1 MKGTCPCCLSFRRAR
16 SRRASATGWPFRS
29 HAPKARNANDAGA
42 WCRTSRATRGRR
54 VSAAAA
60 STHSRLMRRGQRDS
74 STGSMDDINRGSHGS
89 PGSDGSHG
97 SHGSEDSHGPQG
109 SPASE
114 YNHGSHG
121 SENRHRSHGSH
132 GSEDSNGSHG
142 SHGSEDSHGSHGSHG
157 SEDSQGPQGSAASED
172 SHGSHGSHGAEDGHG
187 SHGSHGSEDSDASHR
202 CEVEALAARGAEGAA
217 RGPVGRPFELFLIAG
232 VVIFDQLTK
241 LAVRVTLPL
250 HESRHIIPSLLD
262 FTHVQNTGA
271 AFGLLNAADFP
282 YKSAVMI
289 VVAALALV
297 AISLYARQLGTHEQ
311 LSRYGLA
318 LILGG
323 AFGNLIYRA
332 LSGYVIDF
340 VDVYWGDA
348 HFWAFNIA
356 DAAIT
361 IGAVLV
367 LLEMLGLGRRH
378 APHPA

>member
-1 MKGTCPCCLSFRRAR
+1 
-16 SRRASATGWPFRS
+16 
-29 HAPKARNANDAGA
+29 
-42 WCRTSRATRGRR
+42 
-54 VSAAAA
+54 
-60 STHSRLMRRGQRDS
+60 
-74 STGSMDDINRGSHGS
+74 MDDIIDESHGPGQSHGS
-89 PGSDGSHG
+89 QGSEEGSHESHG
-97 SHGSEDSHGPQG
+97 SHGSEP
-109 SPASE
+109 
-114 YNHGSHG
+114 
-121 SENRHRSHGSH
+121 
-132 GSEDSNGSHG
+132 
-142 SHGSEDSHGSHGSHG
+142 
-157 SEDSQGPQGSAASED
+157 
-172 SHGSHGSHGAEDGHG
+172 
-187 SHGSHGSEDSDASHR
+187 
-202 CEVEALAARGAEGAA
+202 LAPPPTHAAEGAP
-217 RGPVGRPFELFLIAG
+217 RGPLVRPFELFLIAG

-241 LAVRVTLPL
+241 LTVRVTLPL
-250 HESRHIIPSLLD
+250 HESRRIIPSLLD

-289 VVAALALV
+289 G
-297 AISLYARQLGTHEQ
+297 IGTHEQ

-323 AFGNLIYRA
+323 AFGNLIDRA

-378 APHPA
+378 ASHPA